1 MGLSSVETLALML
14 SLKVASWSVVVSLP
28 LGIATA
34 WLLERRDF
42 YGRTIFNALVHVP
55 LVVPPIVVGYLLLI
69 AFGRQAP
76 LGRWLSDTF
85 GMSLSFDWKGA
96 ALAAGVMGFPL
107 MVRAIRQS
115 LAATDLRMESVAAT
129 LGASRWRIWW
139 TISLPLA
146 LPGVIAGCILAFA
159 RALGEFGATI
169 TFVANIP
176 GRTQTLPLALFSALQ
191 QPGGEALAARF
202 AVLSLVLAVAAIA
215 ASEVLIRAFQTRVRI
230 D

>member
-1 MGLSSVETLALML
+1 ML